1 MQLQLQGAYL
11 HFFPDLRVSIER
23 RLERALSLLKQ
34 LEPRATVRLSGKRSW
49 RCQIRLQIPGLRSV
63 AVAATR
69 PLPSAAID
77 GAMEQLVPSL
87 LRALDAKQHFRRRT
101 ISKKGLPT

>member
-11 HFFPDLRVSIER
+11 HFFPDLRAYIER
-23 RLERALSLLKQ
+23 RLDRALNPLKQ
-34 LEPRATVRLSGKRSW
+34 PEPRATVRLSGKRSW
-49 RCQIRLQIPGLRSV
+49 RCQVRLQIPGLKSV
-63 AVAATR
+63 AVEATR
-69 PLPSAAID
+69 SLPSDAID